1 MKKHQKTI
9 WLLFW
14 LFCSMITMIVWR
26 SSPAITSATG
36 TSLHAIAGQWLHGT
50 MLGGVATLVI
60 LLGRVTRHHPCR
72 LGQALAL
79 LVKLWLL
86 MVATGVLATLLL
98 TIRGYFQVADL
109 YTALFPLLRNE
120 VPIVSGLFLG
130 VFLQTLIVSL
140 SEEAQRLLGISLY
153 ALLTI
158 PFVFGVDMFSFHG
171 LRNPLLFT
179 ILFCIGTIH
188 FRAQKPLRHFLLAGS
203 GCLILM
209 GLMPYVSVLCHGDLS
224 TAGRFTTVANP
235 LLVFAAASLVDFI
248 DLQEESRLSG
258 KFYGTVVVAMTL
270 VNAPA
275 MATELKGI
283 LLRHAGHSTVKLLIL
298 GTAVSLVFLLVAMGW
313 SILCGWLTQRSGW
326 SLKINNY
333 FAELDGLSTI
343 ETWVNEKKDQ
353 LLAGVRRHH
362 TVLLAM
368 VVAYLMAFLSMLFMN
383 TSWTITPNVGQG
395 FDIIMLTFFQRQT
408 MIILNAML
416 IFALTMFIWAIV
428 RRYYVA
434 LISSTFLIAVWII
447 ASRIK
452 ILARNEPIMPS
463 ELKMVSVWGSL
474 VGMAGPL
481 VLILVTVALLVAI
494 VLIVFWERRDHQQ
507 SLKTKGTL
515 VSLVALPLLLISS
528 LGWNHPHSALDTL
541 MRGLGDDPMFYNQ
554 VSGARINGP
563 IIQFLNNLDVTVMAK
578 PHGYSRATMM
588 KVRHRYAHEAR
599 IINKQRTNKLSDQTI
614 IFNLSESFSNPRRVP
629 GVSLKNNPIPLIDSL
644 KKTNT
649 SGIMVSSG
657 YGGGTANMEYM
668 TLTGFA
674 LSNFSATLATP
685 YTQLVGTLT
694 HNPSIVG
701 DFKHATAIHPY
712 LGTFYNRKT
721 VYQKLGFNAF
731 HYLGGKEGIK
741 HQHKIDQSP
750 YLSDQTAYANVMDQL
765 SNYHHGQF
773 IQLVTMQNH
782 FPYDQ
787 NFYNGHRQ
795 FSAKAAKGTSIKSLE
810 DYAVGIH
817 HTDQAVSQF
826 IKQIDQLQRP
836 ITLVFYG
843 DHLPGGIYGNSLT
856 KDGLKLH
863 ETDYFIYSNR
873 YAREHDAKQKMTI
886 DTRYVDPNDF
896 IALAAEQTNSRV
908 DWYQAMLT
916 QILHQLPVFAL
927 DTQQNTTNQFNSK
940 GQFIDQRGKV
950 VTQKHWTRQ
959 QKRLWHDYQLVQY
972 DVTAGKQYLVRD
984 GQLK

>member
-1 MKKHQKTI
+1 M
-9 WLLFW
+9 
-14 LFCSMITMIVWR
+14 S
-26 SSPAITSATG
+26 
-36 TSLHAIAGQWLHGT
+36 
-50 MLGGVATLVI
+50 
-60 LLGRVTRHHPCR
+60 
-72 LGQALAL
+72 
-79 LVKLWLL
+79 
-86 MVATGVLATLLL
+86 TGVLVTLLL
-98 TIRGYFQVADL
+98 TVRGIFQVADL
-109 YTALFPLLRNE
+109 YTALFPLFRNE

-130 VFLQTLIVSL
+130 GLLQTLTVSL
-140 SEEAQRLLGISLY
+140 SEEAQRLLEISLY

-158 PFVFGVDMFSFHG
+158 PFIFGVNMFSFHG
-171 LRNPLLFT
+171 LHNPLLFT

-188 FRAQKPLRHFLLAGS
+188 FRSQRPLRRFLIAGI
-203 GCLILM
+203 GCLVLM
-209 GLMPYVSVLCHGDLS
+209 GLMPYVSVLCHGNLS
-224 TAGRFTTVANP
+224 TAGRFTTMSNP
-235 LLVFAAASLVDFI
+235 LLVFAADSLVDFI
-248 DLQEESRLSG
+248 DLQEDSHLSG
-258 KFYGTVVVAMTL
+258 HVYGTVVVAMTL
-270 VNAPA
+270 VSTPA
-275 MATELKGI
+275 MVTELKGI
-283 LLRHAGHSTVKLLIL
+283 LIHHAGHSTIKLLIL
-298 GTAVSLVFLLVAMGW
+298 GVAVSLILLLAAIGW
-313 SILCGWLTQRSGW
+313 TILGRWLSQRVGL
-326 SLKINNY
+326 SLKIDNY
-333 FAELDGLSTI
+333 FAKLDDLSSVDQ
-343 ETWVNEKKDQ
+343 WVSKKKVQ
-353 LLAGVRRHH
+353 LFASIRRHH
-362 TVLLAM
+362 AVLLAM
-368 VVAYLMAFLSMLFMN
+368 AVAYLMALLSMLFMN

-395 FDIIMLTFFQRQT
+395 FNIIMLTFFQRQT
-408 MIILNAML
+408 MIIVNAVF
-416 IFALTMFIWAIV
+416 IFALTMFLWAIV

-434 LISSTFLIAVWII
+434 LVSSVFLICVWII
-447 ASRIK
+447 ASRMK

-474 VGMAGPL
+474 VGMADPA
-481 VLILVTVALLVAI
+481 VLISVAI
-494 VLIVFWERRDHQQ
+494 ALILAVILIVVLERYDRQN
-507 SLKTKGTL
+507 SLRLRGTL
-515 VSLVALPLLLISS
+515 ASLIVLPLLLISS

-614 IFNLSESFSNPRRVP
+614 IFNLSESFADPRRVP

-685 YTQLVGTLT
+685 YTQLVGTLA

-701 DFKHATAIHPY
+701 SFKHSTAIHPY

-721 VYQKLGFNAF
+721 VYQKFGFNAF

-765 SNYHHGQF
+765 SNYQHGQF

-787 NFYNGHRQ
+787 NFYDGHRQ

-873 YAREHDAKQKMTI
+873 YAREHGANRKMTV
-886 DTRYVDPNDF
+886 DTKYVDPNDF

-908 DWYQAMLT
+908 EWYQAMLT
-916 QILHQLPVFAL
+916 QVLHQLPAFAL

-959 QKRLWHDYQLVQY
+959 QKQLWHDYQLVQY

>member
-1 MKKHQKTI
+1 MKQKSNAFWT
-9 WLLFW
+9 LLFSFW
-14 LFCSMITMIVWR
+14 SMVTLIVWR
-26 SSPAITSATG
+26 CSPSILFAAG
-36 TSLHAIAGQWLHGT
+36 TSLRAITGQWLHII
-50 MLGGVATLVI
+50 MLAGIAMLLI
-60 LLGRVTRHHPCR
+60 LLGRMSTKVQHNIRHT
-72 LGQALAL
+72 
-79 LVKLWLL
+79 LVFITKLWML
-86 MVATGVLATLLL
+86 MLVTGVLITLLL
-98 TIRGYFQVADL
+98 TIRNHFQVTDL
-109 YTALFPLLRNE
+109 YTALFPILRNE
-120 VPIVSGLFLG
+120 VPIISGLFIGLVISTITQQIKQQHQRWVG
-130 VFLQTLIVSL
+130 YVLLLIL
-140 SEEAQRLLGISLY
+140 S
-153 ALLTI
+153 I
-158 PFVFGVDMFSFHG
+158 PFVFGVDMFRLHG

-179 ILFCIGTIH
+179 ILFLIGTIDFQVSKP
-188 FRAQKPLRHFLLAGS
+188 FRVFLISGI
-203 GCLILM
+203 GCLVLTGI
-209 GLMPYVSVLCHGDLS
+209 MPYISVLNHGSLTSAD
-224 TAGRFTTVANP
+224 RFTSLANP
-235 LLVFAAASLVDFI
+235 LLIMAAYSLIQLADEHWAVFPDI
-248 DLQEESRLSG
+248 WP
-258 KFYGTVVVAMTL
+258 TVVSGLTFVCT
-270 VNAPA
+270 PA
-275 MATELKGI
+275 MVKELKGDLI
-283 LLRHAGHSTVKLLIL
+283 RHAGHSTIKLLIL
-298 GTAVSLVFLLVAMGW
+298 GSAVSLILLVAAWVW
-313 SILCGWLTQRSGW
+313 SYATIKLSSALNLSSVFDRF
-326 SLKINNY
+326 
-333 FAELDGLSTI
+333 FAEISGP
-343 ETWVNEKKDQ
+343 ETLEPWFNKKKVQ
-353 LLAGVRRHH
+353 ISEAARKHHAVLIAVIVSYLLAFV
-362 TVLLAM
+362 
-368 VVAYLMAFLSMLFMN
+368 SMLLMN
-383 TSWTITPNVGQG
+383 TSWQITPNVGQS
-395 FDIIMLTFFQRQT
+395 FNIIMLTFFQRQT
-408 MIILNAML
+408 MIILNAIF
-416 IFALTMFIWAIV
+416 IFAFTMFLWALF

-434 LISSTFLIAVWII
+434 LIGSTFLISIWII
-447 ASRIK
+447 ASRMK

-474 VGMAGPL
+474 ISMAGP
-481 VLILVTVALLVAI
+481 VVIIAVIVALIISVVLV
-494 VLIVFWERRDHQQ
+494 VYLERKDHQNSLNWQ
-507 SLKTKGTL
+507 STIA
-515 VSLVALPLLLISS
+515 SLVILPVLLFSS
-528 LGWNHPHSALDTL
+528 LGWNHPNSALDTL
-541 MRGLGDDPMFYNQ
+541 MRGFGDDPMFYNQ
-554 VSGARINGP
+554 LSGARVNGP

-685 YTQLVGTLT
+685 YTQLVGTLA

-701 DFKHATAIHPY
+701 SFKHSTAIHPY

-721 VYQKLGFNAF
+721 VYQKFGFNAF

-765 SNYHHGQF
+765 SNYQHGQF

-787 NFYNGHRQ
+787 NFYDGHRQ

-873 YAREHDAKQKMTI
+873 YAREHGANRKMTV
-886 DTRYVDPNDF
+886 DTKYVDPNDF

-908 DWYQAMLT
+908 EWYQAMLT
-916 QILHQLPVFAL
+916 QVLHQLPAFAL

-959 QKRLWHDYQLVQY
+959 QKQLWHDYQLVQY

>member
-1 MKKHQKTI
+1 
-9 WLLFW
+9 
-14 LFCSMITMIVWR
+14 MITMIVWR
-26 SSPAITSATG
+26 SSPAISSATG
-36 TSLHAIAGQWLHGT
+36 TSFRAIAGQWLHGT
-50 MLGGVATLVI
+50 MLGGVAVLVI
-60 LLGRVTRHHPCR
+60 LLGRTIGHFYLRP
-72 LGQALAL
+72 GEIIAL
-79 LVKLWLL
+79 LVKSWLA
-86 MVATGVLATLLL
+86 MIATGVLTTLFL
-98 TIRGYFQVADL
+98 IFRGYFQVADL

-153 ALLTI
+153 ALLTV
-158 PFVFGVDMFSFHG
+158 PFVFGINMFSFHG
-171 LRNPLLFT
+171 LHNPLLFT
-179 ILFCIGTIH
+179 VLFCVGTIRFH
-188 FRAQKPLRHFLLAGS
+188 SQKPLRNFLLAGF

-209 GLMPYVSVLCHGDLS
+209 GMMPYVSVLCHGNLS

-248 DLQEESRLSG
+248 DISEEDYQLPGRSLG
-258 KFYGTVVVAMTL
+258 IVVVALTL
-270 VNAPA
+270 VSVPA
-275 MATELKGI
+275 MVTELKGI
-283 LLRHAGHSTVKLLIL
+283 LIRHAGHSTIKLLIL
-298 GTAVSLVFLLVAMGW
+298 GAAVSLILMLAAIGW
-313 SILCGWLTQRSGW
+313 TILGRWLSQRVGLSH
-326 SLKINNY
+326 KVDNY
-333 FAELDGLSTI
+333 FAELDGLSSI
-343 ETWVNEKKDQ
+343 DQWASKKKVQ
-353 LLAGVRRHH
+353 LFASIRRHH
-362 TVLLAM
+362 AVLLAM
-368 VVAYLMAFLSMLFMN
+368 AVAYLTALLSMLFMN

-395 FDIIMLTFFQRQT
+395 FNIIMLTFFQRQT
-408 MIILNAML
+408 MIIVNAVF
-416 IFALTMFIWAIV
+416 IFALTMFLWAIV

-434 LISSTFLIAVWII
+434 LVSSAFLICVWII
-447 ASRIK
+447 ASRMK

-474 VGMAGPL
+474 VGMAGPA
-481 VLILVTVALLVAI
+481 VLISVAI
-494 VLIVFWERRDHQQ
+494 ALILAIILIVVLERYDRQN
-507 SLKTKGTL
+507 SLRLRETL
-515 VSLVALPLLLISS
+515 ASLIVLPLLLISS
-528 LGWNHPHSALDTL
+528 LGWNHPHSVLDTF

-578 PHGYSRATMM
+578 PRGYSKATMM
-588 KVRHRYAHEAR
+588 KIRHRYLHEAR
-599 IINKQRTNKLSDQTI
+599 TINKQRTNKLSDQTI
-614 IFNLSESFSNPRRVP
+614 IFNLSESFADPRRVP

-649 SGIMVSSG
+649 SGIMISSG
-657 YGGGTANMEYM
+657 YGGVTANMEYM

-685 YTQLVGTLT
+685 YTQLVGTLVA
-694 HNPSIVG
+694 NPSIVG
-701 DFKHATAIHPY
+701 SFKHSTAIHPY

-721 VYQKLGFNAF
+721 VYQKFGFTAF
-731 HYLGGKEGIK
+731 HYLGGERGIK
-741 HQHKIDQSP
+741 HQQKIDRSP
-750 YLSDQTAYANVMDQL
+750 YLSDKTAYANVMDQL
-765 SNYHHGQF
+765 NRYHHGQF

-787 NFYNGHRQ
+787 NFYDGHSQ

-826 IKQIDQLQRP
+826 IKQIDKIQRP
-836 ITLVFYG
+836 VTLVFYG

-873 YAREHDAKQKMTI
+873 YAREHGATRKMTV
-886 DTRYVDPNDF
+886 DTKYVDPNDF

-908 DWYQAMLT
+908 NWYQAMLT
-916 QILHQLPVFAL
+916 QVLHQLPAFAL

-959 QKRLWHDYQLVQY
+959 QKQLWHDYQLVQY
-972 DVTAGKQYLVRD
+972 DVTAGKQYLIRD

>member
-1 MKKHQKTI
+1 
-9 WLLFW
+9 
-14 LFCSMITMIVWR
+14 MIVWR
-26 SSPAITSATG
+26 SSPAITLAAG
-36 TSLHAIAGQWLHGT
+36 TSLHAIAGQWLHGI
-50 MLGGVATLVI
+50 MLGGVAVLAV
-60 LLGRVTRHHPCR
+60 LLGKLSNHHPHP
-72 LGQALAL
+72 GQALAL

-86 MVATGVLATLLL
+86 MVTAGVMTMLLL
-98 TIRGYFQVADL
+98 TVRGHFQVADL

-120 VPIVSGLFLG
+120 VPIVSGIFLG
-130 VFLQTLIVSL
+130 VLLQALIVSL
-140 SEEAQRLLGISLY
+140 SEEAQRLLEISLY
-153 ALLTI
+153 VLLTI
-158 PFVFGVDMFSFHG
+158 PFVFGVNIFFIHG

-179 ILFCIGTIH
+179 VLFCIGSTR
-188 FRAQKPLRHFLLAGS
+188 FRFPKPLRNFLLSGI
-203 GCLILM
+203 GCLVLM

-235 LLVFAAASLVDFI
+235 LLIFAAASLVDFI
-248 DLQEESRLSG
+248 DIGEEDYQLPGRSLG
-258 KFYGTVVVAMTL
+258 IVVVALTF
-270 VNAPA
+270 VSASA
-275 MATELKGI
+275 MVTELKGI
-283 LLRHAGHSTVKLLIL
+283 LIRHAGHSTIKLLIL
-298 GTAVSLVFLLVAMGW
+298 GAAVSLILLLAA
-313 SILCGWLTQRSGW
+313 ILWTTFGRWLSHHVG
-326 SLKINNY
+326 LPFKIDNY
-333 FAELDGLSTI
+333 FAELDGLSSVAQ
-343 ETWVNEKKDQ
+343 WVGKKKVQ
-353 LLAGVRRHH
+353 LFASVRRYHA
-362 TVLLAM
+362 VLLAM
-368 VVAYLMAFLSMLFMN
+368 FVAYLMAFLSMLFMN

-395 FDIIMLTFFQRQT
+395 FNIIMLTFFQRQT
-408 MIILNAML
+408 MIIVNAVF
-416 IFALTMFIWAIV
+416 IFALIMFLWAIV

-434 LISSTFLIAVWII
+434 LIGSTFLIAVWII
-447 ASRIK
+447 ASRMK
-452 ILARNEPIMPS
+452 IIARNEPIMPS

-474 VGMAGPL
+474 VGMAGPAIL
-481 VLILVTVALLVAI
+481 ISVAVALILAI
-494 VLIVFWERRDHQQ
+494 ILIVVSERHDRQN
-507 SLKTKGTL
+507 SLSLRGTL
-515 VSLVALPLLLISS
+515 ASLIVLPLLLFSS

-578 PHGYSRATMM
+578 PRGYSKATMM
-588 KVRHRYAHEAR
+588 KIRHRYLHEAR
-599 IINKQRTNKLSDQTI
+599 TINKQRTNKLSDQTI
-614 IFNLSESFSNPRRVP
+614 IFNLSESFADPRRVP

-649 SGIMVSSG
+649 SGIMISSG

-685 YTQLVGTLT
+685 YTQLVGTLVA
-694 HNPSIVG
+694 NPSIVG
-701 DFKHATAIHPY
+701 SFKHSTAIHPY

-721 VYQKLGFNAF
+721 VYQKFGFTAF
-731 HYLGGKEGIK
+731 HYLGGERGIK
-741 HQHKIDQSP
+741 HQQKIDRSP
-750 YLSDQTAYANVMDQL
+750 YLSDKTAYANVMDQL
-765 SNYHHGQF
+765 NRYHHGQF

-787 NFYNGHRQ
+787 NFYDGHSQ

-826 IKQIDQLQRP
+826 IKQIDKIQRP
-836 ITLVFYG
+836 VTLVFYG

-873 YAREHDAKQKMTI
+873 YAREHGATRKMTV
-886 DTRYVDPNDF
+886 DTKYVDPNDF

-908 DWYQAMLT
+908 NWYQAMLT
-916 QILHQLPVFAL
+916 QVLHQLPAFAL

-940 GQFIDQRGKV
+940 GQFIDQRGKF

-972 DVTAGKQYLVRD
+972 DVAAGKQYLIRD